1 MCWGLKIHS
10 KRAMS
15 LPANLTE
22 LGVSEPDMDWLVDS
36 ALEDPGI
43 GGSLVAMDKEI
54 QASMQ
59 SLYLI
64 EILKQ

>member
-1 MCWGLKIHS
+1 
-10 KRAMS
+10 MS

-36 ALEDPGI
+36 ALKDPGI
-43 GGSLVAMDKEI
+43 GCSPVAMDKEI